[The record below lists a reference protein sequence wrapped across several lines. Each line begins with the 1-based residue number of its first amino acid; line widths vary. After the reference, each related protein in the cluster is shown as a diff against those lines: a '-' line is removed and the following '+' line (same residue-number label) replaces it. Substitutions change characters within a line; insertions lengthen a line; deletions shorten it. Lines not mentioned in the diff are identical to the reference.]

1 MIKLINRSNNYI
13 VMNWLQAGDLVEVV
27 GICEVLCKN
36 RQKLLLIGFVKV
48 SMGYSE
54 VIVGNYLINYLIG
67 EILII
72 NYGYF

>member
-1 MIKLINRSNNYI
+1 
-13 VMNWLQAGDLVEVV
+13 MNWLQVGDLVEVV

-36 RQKLLLIGFVKV
+36 RQMLLLIGFVKV

-54 VIVGNYLINYLIG
+54 VIVGNYLIYYLIG